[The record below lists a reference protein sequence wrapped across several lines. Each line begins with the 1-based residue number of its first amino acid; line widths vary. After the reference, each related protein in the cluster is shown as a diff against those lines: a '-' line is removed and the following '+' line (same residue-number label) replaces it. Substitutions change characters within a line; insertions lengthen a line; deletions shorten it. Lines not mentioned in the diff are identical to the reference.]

1 MKEVKGQNNKL
12 MEQFDVLLRQLL
24 IKYKTDERVKNFVDE
39 LIEIL
44 SDNKLHSDMDFKT
57 ALNKLKEKHFP
68 NFEKGESKN
77 D

>member
-57 ALNKLKEKHFP
+57 ALNKLKEKNFP
-68 NFEKGESKN
+68 NFEKGESEN

>member
-68 NFEKGESKN
+68 NFEKGESEN

>member
-1 MKEVKGQNNKL
+1 MKEVKGQNNELLEK
-12 MEQFDVLLRQLL
+12 FDVLLRQLL

-44 SDNKLHSDMDFKT
+44 SDNKLHSDIDFKT

>member
-1 MKEVKGQNNKL
+1 MKEVKGQNNEL
-12 MEQFDVLLRQLL
+12 MEKFDVLLRQLL

-44 SDNKLHSDMDFKT
+44 SDNKLHSDIDFKT

-68 NFEKGESKN
+68 NFEKGERKN

>member
-1 MKEVKGQNNKL
+1 MKEVKGQNNELVEK
-12 MEQFDVLLRQLL
+12 FDVLLRQLL

-44 SDNKLHSDMDFKT
+44 SDNKLHSDIDFKT

-68 NFEKGESKN
+68 NFEKGEQK
-77 D
+77 

>member
-1 MKEVKGQNNKL
+1 MKEVKGQNNEL
-12 MEQFDVLLRQLL
+12 MEKFDVLLRQLL

-44 SDNKLHSDMDFKT
+44 SDNKLHSGIDFKT

>member
-1 MKEVKGQNNKL
+1 MKEVKGQKNKL
-12 MEQFDVLLRQLL
+12 MEKFDVLLRQLL
-24 IKYKTDERVKNFVDE
+24 IKYKTDERVKNYVDE

-44 SDNKLHSDMDFKT
+44 SDNKLHSDIDFKT

-68 NFEKGESKN
+68 SFEKGESKN